1 MSSLIN
7 AELRPAWRNYWFGFL
22 LAGLC
27 FLISI
32 AAVLGIAAERGE
44 WFGAGTW
51 FFLGLI
57 MLGVVAFK
65 RFSWKYTIDETRV
78 SRHYGLIS
86 RNQQSVRIRDLRSIE
101 LDQSLFQRLFRVGDL
116 AFYSAGSAKAEVR
129 FFGIKRPMEWRDR
142 IDDAMDRLKDS
153 NE

>member
-1 MSSLIN
+1 MSSRIN

-22 LAGLC
+22 AAGLG
-27 FLISI
+27 FFVSI
-32 AAVLGIAAERGE
+32 VAALGFGGE
-44 WFGAGTW
+44 NGAWFGAGTW
-51 FFLGLI
+51 FVLALI
-57 MLGVVAFK
+57 VLCFVVFK
-65 RFSWKYTIDETRV
+65 RFSWKYTIDGTRV

-101 LDQSLFQRLFRVGDL
+101 LDQSLFQRIFRVGDL

-129 FFGIKRPMEWRDR
+129 FFGINKPMEWRDR